1 MILPFPSSPKKPPT
15 TTVAGTNSGADKL
28 YLSQVGVSIC
38 VSDSNI
44 AGNILQILAGLPEF
58 LRKSMLKSRM
68 TEFFTLPE
76 DEKKE
81 TIKNALDAAPTIDFF
96 ILSNLVRTWIEI
108 LCEFD
113 EDRRK
118 MMFGTYVDVIIMYP
132 KILIK
137 LNVDG
142 LISIFNSLTDDKK
155 FILVNSLNHLISD
168 LRDDNKNNIVNAI
181 PDALKKVLKIN

>member
-1 MILPFPSSPKKPPT
+1 M
-15 TTVAGTNSGADKL
+15 
-28 YLSQVGVSIC
+28 
-38 VSDSNI
+38 SDSNI

-81 TIKNALDAAPTIDFF
+81 TIKNALDAAPAIDFF

-118 MMFGTYVDVIIMYP
+118 MMFGTYVDVIIMHP

-168 LRDDNKNNIVNAI
+168 LRDDDKNNIVNAV

>member
-1 MILPFPSSPKKPPT
+1 
-15 TTVAGTNSGADKL
+15 
-28 YLSQVGVSIC
+28 
-38 VSDSNI
+38 
-44 AGNILQILAGLPEF
+44 
-58 LRKSMLKSRM
+58 MLKSRM

-142 LISIFNSLTDDKK
+142 LISIFNS
-155 FILVNSLNHLISD
+155 
-168 LRDDNKNNIVNAI
+168 
-181 PDALKKVLKIN
+181 

>member
-1 MILPFPSSPKKPPT
+1 M
-15 TTVAGTNSGADKL
+15 
-28 YLSQVGVSIC
+28 
-38 VSDSNI
+38 SDSNI